1 MRLFRL
7 HHCVEVADFTFYD
20 SIYGP
25 NPTQAARVSRRDIL
39 SAWATLLVVSATFL
53 TVLAS

>member
-7 HHCVEVADFTFYD
+7 HRTVEVADFTFYD

-25 NPTQAARVSRRDIL
+25 SRVQAAHISQGDIF
-39 SAWATLLVVSATFL
+39 SAWATLLVVGATFL

>member
-1 MRLFRL
+1 MRLLRL
-7 HHCVEVADFTFYD
+7 HRTVEVADLTFYD

-25 NPTQAARVSRRDIL
+25 IWTQAAQISRHDIF
-39 SAWATLLVVSATFL
+39 SAWAVLVVMGATFL

>member
-1 MRLFRL
+1 MRLLAPHRT
-7 HHCVEVADFTFYD
+7 VEVADLTFYD

-25 NPTQAARVSRRDIL
+25 IRTQAAQISRHDIV
-39 SAWATLLVVSATFL
+39 SAWAALLVTGATFL

>member
-1 MRLFRL
+1 MRLLAL
-7 HHCVEVADFTFYD
+7 HRTVEVADLTFYD

-25 NPTQAARVSRRDIL
+25 IRNQAAQVSRGDVV
-39 SAWATLLVVSATFL
+39 SAWAALLVMGATFL